1 MLFYDFEVFK
11 YDWLVVIYDMVNN
24 KRHVVV
30 NDKEKLE
37 QIYADNKQNIWVGY
51 NSKNYDQYILKG
63 ILCDF
68 NPYEVST
75 HLIEKN
81 LPGYRFSSLFNKIQF
96 LNFDI
101 MTQMVGLKTLEGFM
115 GHNIK
120 ESSVDFNIDRKLT
133 EEELEEVVKYCKHD
147 VEQTIEVFLQR
158 KEEFD
163 SQLALIKTFNLPLN
177 YIAKTKPQLSAVI
190 LGANR
195 VSGRNDEFDLI
206 IPDTLR
212 LSKYKHILDWY
223 MNPDNRDYKNE
234 LEINV
239 AGVPHKFAWG
249 GLHGAREK
257 YHGKGFFLNVDVAS
271 FYPALMIEYGFSS
284 RNISNPNK
292 YKEIRDE
299 RLILKKNKDPK
310 QLPYK
315 TVLNS
320 TYGAM
325 KDKYNDLYDPR
336 QANNVCVGGQLLLLD
351 LIEKLEPHCEIIQ
364 SNTDGVLLK
373 LHSEDDFEIIDD
385 VCYEWEKRTRMELEF
400 EQIKEVYQKDVN
412 NYITVDFDGKC
423 KSKGAYVKKL
433 NDLDYDLP
441 IINTALKEYLV
452 KGTHPA
458 KTINDCNSLREF
470 QKIVKVST
478 AYKYAMHNNEILREK
493 TFRVFA
499 SGKIS
504 DGTLYKC
511 KENKNPEKFA
521 NTPDKAFIC
530 NDDVRDKECP
540 KYLNKMWYI
549 DLAIKRLEDFGINL

>member
-1 MLFYDFEVFK
+1 MLFFDFEVFK
-11 YDWLVVIYDMVNN
+11 YDWLVVIYDMVN
-24 KRHVVV
+24 KKQHVIV
-30 NDKEKLE
+30 NDKEQLE
-37 QIYADNKQNIWVGY
+37 GVYNENKQNIWIGY

-68 NPYEVST
+68 NPYEVSA

-81 LPGYRFSSLFNKIQF
+81 LPGYKFSSLFNKLPL

-115 GHNIK
+115 GHDIR
-120 ESSVDFNIDRKLT
+120 ESNVDFTIDRKLT
-133 EEELEEVVKYCKHD
+133 EEELQEVIKYCRHD

-158 KEEFD
+158 REEFD
-163 SQLALIKTFNLPLN
+163 SQLALIKAFNLPLN
-177 YIAKTKPQLSAVI
+177 YIAKTKPQLSAII
-190 LGANR
+190 LGAKKAHER
-195 VSGRNDEFDLI
+195 DDEFDLI

-212 LSKYKHILDWY
+212 LKKYKFVLDWY
-223 MNPDNRDYKNE
+223 MNPKNRNYKNE
-234 LEINV
+234 LKVEV
-239 AGVPHKFAWG
+239 AGVMHKFAWG

-257 YHGKGFFLNVDVAS
+257 YQGEGFFLNIDVAS

-292 YKEIRDE
+292 YREIRDT
-299 RLILKKNKDPK
+299 RLILKKNNDPK

-364 SNTDGVLLK
+364 SNTDGILLK
-373 LHSEDDFEIIDD
+373 LHKEDDFELIDD
-385 VCYEWEKRTRMELEF
+385 ICYEWEKRTRMELEF
-400 EQIKEVYQKDVN
+400 EQIKKVYQKDVN

-441 IINTALKEYLV
+441 IVNRAITEYLV
-452 KGTHPA
+452 NGIHPA

-470 QKIVKVST
+470 QKIVKVSS
-478 AYKYAMHNNEILREK
+478 AYKYAMHNGIKLREK

-499 SGKIS
+499 SSKIS

-530 NDDVRDKECP
+530 NDDVRDALCP
-540 KYLNKMWYI
+540 KYLDKAWYL
-549 DLAIKRLEDFGINL
+549 DLAIKRLEDFGIKL